1 MDRKLK
7 YEVRFEKS
15 FVKRMDNL
23 QSMFNLSSVDT
34 MDARM
39 ITRYVF
45 EILVIEKNTDHKL
58 LREPWTGYHE
68 FHVLND
74 LLVIYYQVDAKK
86 RIRMVTITNHKE
98 LSIGKL

>member
-34 MDARM
+34 IDARM

-45 EILVIEKNTDHKL
+45 EILAIEK
-58 LREPWTGYHE
+58 
-68 FHVLND
+68 
-74 LLVIYYQVDAKK
+74 IYC
-86 RIRMVTITNHKE
+86 
-98 LSIGKL
+98 S

>member
-45 EILVIEKNTDHKL
+45 EILAMGKELDSAFDDHKL
-58 LREPWTGYHE
+58 LQNLDW
-68 FHVLND
+68 VS
-74 LLVIYYQVDAKK
+74 
-86 RIRMVTITNHKE
+86 RI
-98 LSIGKL
+98 SCS

>member
-23 QSMFNLSSVDT
+23 QSIFNQSTVDT
-34 MDARM
+34 IDARM

-45 EILVIEKNTDHKL
+45 EILAIEKYTVHKVL
-58 LREPWTGYHE
+58 KKLWSEYHE

-86 RIRMVTITNHKE
+86 RLRMVTITNHKE
-98 LSIGKL
+98 LSTGKL

>member
-23 QSMFNLSSVDT
+23 QSIFNQSTVDT
-34 MDARM
+34 IDARM

-45 EILVIEKNTDHKL
+45 EILSIEK
-58 LREPWTGYHE
+58 
-68 FHVLND
+68 
-74 LLVIYYQVDAKK
+74 IY
-86 RIRMVTITNHKE
+86 
-98 LSIGKL
+98 SS